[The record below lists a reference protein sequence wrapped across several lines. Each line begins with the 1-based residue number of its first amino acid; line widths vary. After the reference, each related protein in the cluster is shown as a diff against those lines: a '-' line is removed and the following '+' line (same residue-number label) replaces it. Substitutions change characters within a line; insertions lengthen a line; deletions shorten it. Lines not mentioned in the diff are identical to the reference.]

1 MTAWTFLI
9 SSSNSLQ
16 SNLAERLESI
26 HQRIDQA
33 ANAAGRSTSDI
44 ELVVVTKNHAFELAL
59 ELLALG
65 ESQFGENRDQEA
77 SAKAAQVSQSLSAG
91 QLAPTWHFV
100 GQLQSNKVKSMLGY
114 SSVLHSLDRL
124 SLLKELEKQLLKSP
138 ESTLDVFIELNLT
151 EDLNRGGIE
160 PKNLIE
166 FAEQV
171 LQVSQ
176 IRLLGVMGV
185 AGLGVEPA
193 VDLATILS
201 SSDQLKAISP
211 DSRFISAGMSG
222 DFETAIGFGATH
234 LRIGTAITGN
244 R

>member
-1 MTAWTFLI
+1 
-9 SSSNSLQ
+9 LQ
-16 SNLAERLESI
+16 SSLAERLSSI

-33 ANAAGRSTSDI
+33 ANSSARSSTDI
-44 ELVVVTKNHAFELAL
+44 ELVVVTKNHGFELAL
-59 ELLALG
+59 ELLELG
-65 ESQFGENRDQEA
+65 ENQFGENRDQEA
-77 SAKAAQVSQSLSAG
+77 SAKAAQVAESLSVGQSL
-91 QLAPTWHFV
+91 PTWHFV

-138 ESTLDVFIELNLT
+138 EKNLDVFIELNLT
-151 EDLNRGGIE
+151 DDPNRGGIE

-193 VDLATILS
+193 VDFATILS
-201 SSDQLKAISP
+201 ASEQLKAIS
-211 DSRFISAGMSG
+211 SESKYISAGMSG

-234 LRIGTAITGN
+234 LRIGTAITGTASSWA
-244 R
+244 

>member
-1 MTAWTFLI
+1 M
-9 SSSNSLQ
+9 Q
-16 SNLAERLESI
+16 SNLAERLQSI
-26 HQRIDQA
+26 QQRIDGA
-33 ANAAGRSTSDI
+33 AKAASRSRSEI
-44 ELVVVTKNHAFELAL
+44 ELVIVTKNHGFELAL

-65 ESQFGENRDQEA
+65 ENQFGENRDQEA
-77 SAKAAQVSQSLSAG
+77 SAKAAQVSQSLALG
-91 QLAPTWHFV
+91 ELAPTWHFV
-100 GQLQSNKVKSMLGY
+100 GQLQTNKVKSMLTY

-124 SLLKELEKQLLKSP
+124 SLLKELEKQLVKTP
-138 ESTLDVFIELNLT
+138 EVTLDAFIELNLT
-151 EDLNRGGIE
+151 DDPNRGGIE
-160 PKNLIE
+160 PKNLLE

-171 LQVSQ
+171 LRVSQ

-193 VDLATILS
+193 VDFATILS
-201 SSDQLKAISP
+201 ASEKLQSISASSKY
-211 DSRFISAGMSG
+211 ISAGMSG

>member
-1 MTAWTFLI
+1 
-9 SSSNSLQ
+9 
-16 SNLAERLESI
+16 LADRLESI
-26 HQRIDQA
+26 HQRVDDA
-33 ANAAGRSTSDI
+33 AKTSGRSSSDV
-44 ELVVVTKNHAFELAL
+44 ELVVVTKNHGSELAL
-59 ELLALG
+59 ELLELG
-65 ESQFGENRDQEA
+65 ERQFGENRDQEA
-77 SAKAAQVSQSLSAG
+77 ATKSVEVAQSLTPG

-100 GQLQSNKVKSMLGY
+100 GQLQTNKVKSMLTY

-124 SLLKELEKQLLKSP
+124 SLLKELEKQLFKTP
-138 ESTLDVFIELNLT
+138 AAKLDAFIELNLT
-151 EDLNRGGIE
+151 DDPNRGGIE

-171 LQVSQ
+171 LQVPQ

-185 AGLGVEPA
+185 AGLGVDPA
-193 VDLATILS
+193 VDFATILS
-201 SSDQLKAISP
+201 SSESLKEISK
-211 DSRFISAGMSG
+211 SSNSISAGMSG

>member
-1 MTAWTFLI
+1 
-9 SSSNSLQ
+9 LQ
-16 SNLAERLESI
+16 SNLAERLQSI
-26 HQRIDQA
+26 HQRIDGAAQA
-33 ANAAGRSTSDI
+33 ASRSRSEI
-44 ELVVVTKNHAFELAL
+44 ELVIVTKNHGFELAL

-65 ESQFGENRDQEA
+65 ENQFGENRDQEA
-77 SAKAAQVSQSLSAG
+77 SAKAAQVSQSIAPGEFS
-91 QLAPTWHFV
+91 PTWHFV
-100 GQLQSNKVKSMLGY
+100 GQLQTNKVKSMLTY

-124 SLLKELEKQLLKSP
+124 SLLKELEKQLVKSP
-138 ESTLDVFIELNLT
+138 VATLDAFIELNLT
-151 EDLNRGGIE
+151 DDPNRGGIE
-160 PKNLIE
+160 PKNLLE

-171 LQVSQ
+171 LKVSQ

-193 VDLATILS
+193 VDFATILS
-201 SSDQLKAISP
+201 SSEKLQSISA
-211 DSRFISAGMSG
+211 SSKYISAGMSG

>member
-1 MTAWTFLI
+1 
-9 SSSNSLQ
+9 LQ
-16 SNLAERLESI
+16 SNLAERLQSI
-26 HQRIDQA
+26 QQRIDGSAKA
-33 ANAAGRSTSDI
+33 ASRSRSEI
-44 ELVVVTKNHAFELAL
+44 ELVIVTKNHGFELAL

-65 ESQFGENRDQEA
+65 ENQFGENRDQEA
-77 SAKAAQVSQSLSAG
+77 SAKAAQVSQNLAPDE
-91 QLAPTWHFV
+91 LAPTWHFV
-100 GQLQSNKVKSMLGY
+100 GQLQTNKVKSMLTY

-124 SLLKELEKQLLKSP
+124 SLLKELEKQLVKTP
-138 ESTLDVFIELNLT
+138 EATLDAFIELNLT
-151 EDLNRGGIE
+151 DDPNRGGIE
-160 PKNLIE
+160 PKNLLE

-171 LQVSQ
+171 LKVSQ

-193 VDLATILS
+193 VDFATILS
-201 SSDQLKAISP
+201 SSEKLQSISA
-211 DSRFISAGMSG
+211 SSKYISAGMSG

>member
-1 MTAWTFLI
+1 M
-9 SSSNSLQ
+9 Q
-16 SNLAERLESI
+16 SNLAERLQSI
-26 HQRIDQA
+26 QQRIDGATKA
-33 ANAAGRSTSDI
+33 ASRSRSEI
-44 ELVVVTKNHAFELAL
+44 ELVIVTKNHGFELAL

-65 ESQFGENRDQEA
+65 ENQFGENRDQEA
-77 SAKAAQVSQSLSAG
+77 SAKAAQVSQSLAPGDLS
-91 QLAPTWHFV
+91 PTWHFV
-100 GQLQSNKVKSMLGY
+100 GQLQTNKVKSMLTY

-124 SLLKELEKQLLKSP
+124 SLLKELEKQLVKTP
-138 ESTLDVFIELNLT
+138 EATLDAFIELNLT
-151 EDLNRGGIE
+151 DDPNRGGIE
-160 PKNLIE
+160 PKNLLE

-171 LQVSQ
+171 LRVSQ

-193 VDLATILS
+193 VDFATILS
-201 SSDQLKAISP
+201 SSEKLQSISA
-211 DSRFISAGMSG
+211 SSKYISAGMSG

>member
-1 MTAWTFLI
+1 M
-9 SSSNSLQ
+9 Q
-16 SNLAERLESI
+16 SNLAERLQSI
-26 HQRIDQA
+26 QQRVDGA
-33 ANAAGRSTSDI
+33 AKAASRSRSEI
-44 ELVVVTKNHAFELAL
+44 ELVIVTKNHGFELAL

-65 ESQFGENRDQEA
+65 ENQFGENRDQEA
-77 SAKAAQVSQSLSAG
+77 SAKAAQVSQSLVPGELS
-91 QLAPTWHFV
+91 PTWHFV
-100 GQLQSNKVKSMLGY
+100 GQLQTNKVKSMLTY

-124 SLLKELEKQLLKSP
+124 SLLKELEKQLVKTP
-138 ESTLDVFIELNLT
+138 EATLDAFIELNLT
-151 EDLNRGGIE
+151 DDPNRGGIE
-160 PKNLIE
+160 LKNLLE

-171 LQVSQ
+171 LKVSQ

-193 VDLATILS
+193 VDFATILNS
-201 SSDQLKAISP
+201 SEKLQSISA
-211 DSRFISAGMSG
+211 SSKYISAGMSG

>member
-1 MTAWTFLI
+1 M
-9 SSSNSLQ
+9 Q
-16 SNLAERLESI
+16 SNLAERLQSI
-26 HQRIDQA
+26 QQRIDGA
-33 ANAAGRSTSDI
+33 AKAASRSRSEI
-44 ELVVVTKNHAFELAL
+44 ELVIVTKNHGFELAL

-65 ESQFGENRDQEA
+65 ENQFGENRDQEA
-77 SAKAAQVSQSLSAG
+77 SAKAAQVSQSLAPGELS
-91 QLAPTWHFV
+91 PTWHFV
-100 GQLQSNKVKSMLGY
+100 GQLQTNKVKSMLTY

-124 SLLKELEKQLLKSP
+124 SLLKELEKQLVKTP
-138 ESTLDVFIELNLT
+138 EATLDAFIELNLT
-151 EDLNRGGIE
+151 DDPNRGGIE
-160 PKNLIE
+160 LKNLLE

-171 LQVSQ
+171 LKVSQ

-193 VDLATILS
+193 VDFATILS
-201 SSDQLKAISP
+201 SSEKLQSISA
-211 DSRFISAGMSG
+211 SSKYISAGMSG

>member
-1 MTAWTFLI
+1 
-9 SSSNSLQ
+9 LQ
-16 SNLAERLESI
+16 SNLAERLQAI
-26 HQRIDQA
+26 QQRIDGA
-33 ANAAGRSTSDI
+33 AKAASRSRSEI
-44 ELVVVTKNHAFELAL
+44 ELVIVTKNHGFELAL

-65 ESQFGENRDQEA
+65 ENQFGENRDQEA
-77 SAKAAQVSQSLSAG
+77 SAKAAQVSQSLAPG
-91 QLAPTWHFV
+91 ELAPTWHFV
-100 GQLQSNKVKSMLGY
+100 GQLQTNKVKSMLTY

-124 SLLKELEKQLLKSP
+124 SLLKELEKQLVKTP
-138 ESTLDVFIELNLT
+138 EATLDAFIELNLT
-151 EDLNRGGIE
+151 DDPNRGGIE
-160 PKNLIE
+160 PKNLLE

-171 LQVSQ
+171 LRVSQ

-193 VDLATILS
+193 VDFATILS
-201 SSDQLKAISP
+201 SSEKLQSISA
-211 DSRFISAGMSG
+211 SSKYISAGMSG

>member
-1 MTAWTFLI
+1 MQL
-9 SSSNSLQ
+9 
-16 SNLAERLESI
+16 NLAERLQSI

-33 ANAAGRSTSDI
+33 ANAAARLATDI
-44 ELVVVTKNHAFELAL
+44 ELVVVTKNHGFELAL
-59 ELLALG
+59 ELLELG
-65 ESQFGENRDQEA
+65 ENQFGENRDQEA
-77 SAKAAQVSQSLSAG
+77 SAKAAQVAISLSEG
-91 QLAPTWHFV
+91 QLPPTWHFV

-114 SSVLHSLDRL
+114 SSVLHSLDRP
-124 SLLKELEKQLLKSP
+124 SLLKEIEKQLVKTP
-138 ESTLDVFIELNLT
+138 EKTLEAFIELNLT
-151 EDLNRGGIE
+151 DDPNRGGIE

-193 VDLATILS
+193 VDFATILS
-201 SSDQLKAISP
+201 ASEQLKAVSFE
-211 DSRFISAGMSG
+211 SKYISAGMSG

>member
-1 MTAWTFLI
+1 M
-9 SSSNSLQ
+9 Q
-16 SNLAERLESI
+16 SNLAERLQSI
-26 HQRIDQA
+26 QQRIDGSAKA
-33 ANAAGRSTSDI
+33 ASRSRSEI
-44 ELVVVTKNHAFELAL
+44 ELVIVTKNHGFELAL

-65 ESQFGENRDQEA
+65 ENQFGENRDQEA
-77 SAKAAQVSQSLSAG
+77 SAKAAQVSQSLAPG
-91 QLAPTWHFV
+91 ELTPTWHFI
-100 GQLQSNKVKSMLGY
+100 GQLQTNKVKSMLTY

-124 SLLKELEKQLLKSP
+124 SLLKELEKQLVKTP
-138 ESTLDVFIELNLT
+138 EATLDAFIELNLT
-151 EDLNRGGIE
+151 DDPNRGGIE
-160 PKNLIE
+160 PKNLLE

-171 LQVSQ
+171 LRVSQ

-193 VDLATILS
+193 VDFATILS
-201 SSDQLKAISP
+201 SSEKLQSISA
-211 DSRFISAGMSG
+211 SSKYISAGMSG

>member
-1 MTAWTFLI
+1 M
-9 SSSNSLQ
+9 Q
-16 SNLAERLESI
+16 SNLAERLQSI
-26 HQRIDQA
+26 QQRIDGATKA
-33 ANAAGRSTSDI
+33 ASRSRSEI
-44 ELVVVTKNHAFELAL
+44 ELVIVTKNHGFELAL

-65 ESQFGENRDQEA
+65 ENQFGENRDQEA
-77 SAKAAQVSQSLSAG
+77 SAKAAQVSQSLAPGDLS
-91 QLAPTWHFV
+91 PTWHFV
-100 GQLQSNKVKSMLGY
+100 GQLQTNKVKSMLTY

-124 SLLKELEKQLLKSP
+124 SLLKELEKQLVKTP
-138 ESTLDVFIELNLT
+138 EATLDAFIELNLT
-151 EDLNRGGIE
+151 DDPNRGGIE
-160 PKNLIE
+160 PKNLLE

-171 LQVSQ
+171 LKVSQ

-193 VDLATILS
+193 VDFATILS
-201 SSDQLKAISP
+201 SSEKLQSISAF
-211 DSRFISAGMSG
+211 SKYISAGMSG